1 MNSRERLKRALRFEE
16 PDKVPVDFGGT
27 GQTGIHV
34 QVVEQLRDYFGLEKK
49 PVKVSEPFQMLGEI
63 EEDLLDILGADL
75 IPLEGRYNM
84 FGIEQE
90 GWHEFKTFWG
100 QTVLMPSLMGEC
112 YDEAGDLLVFPQ
124 GDKSAGPTAKM
135 PRSSYFFDA
144 IPRNLAVDDA
154 TLRVEDN
161 LEEFGHVNEE
171 DLQYW
176 KLQADML
183 EGNKRALTASFG
195 GTALG
200 DVALVPAIQL
210 KAPKGVRD
218 VDEWYMSTMLRP
230 DFMKQLFD
238 RQTDI
243 AISNLEKI
251 HAVVGDRIDVAFLC
265 GTDFGTQVSTFCD
278 RETYCDIWMP
288 YYRKLSDWVHSNTA
302 WKLFKHS
309 CGAVESLIDCF
320 IDSGI
325 DILNPVQISASG
337 MDPVLLKKKYGDRM
351 VFWGGGVDTQQVL
364 SFGSPKE
371 VEKQVLHNLDVF
383 SRGGGYVFNTVHNTQ
398 ANTPIPNFI
407 AMLNAVKE
415 FNGDSKV

>member
-1 MNSRERLKRALRFEE
+1 MNFKE
-16 PDKVPVDFGGT
+16 PDRVPVDFGGT

-49 PVKVSEPFQMLGEI
+49 PVKVCEPFQMLGEI
-63 EEDLLDILGADL
+63 DEDLLDCLGGDL

-84 FGIEQE
+84 FGIEQTD
-90 GWHEFKTFWG
+90 WHQVRTFWG
-100 QTVLMPSLMGEC
+100 QNVLLAGGLKEIYDEKGNLVAYPGGDTSANPSALMPK
-112 YDEAGDLLVFPQ
+112 D
-124 GDKSAGPTAKM
+124 
-135 PRSSYFFDA
+135 SYFFDA
-144 IPRNLAVDDA
+144 IPRNLPVDDA
-154 TLRVEDN
+154 TLKVEDN
-161 LEEFGHVNEE
+161 LEEFDHITEE

-176 KLQADML
+176 EREATRF

-218 VDEWYMSTMLRP
+218 IDEWYMSTMMRP
-230 DFMKQLFD
+230 DFMKELFD

-251 HAVVGDRIDVAFLC
+251 YAVVGNRIDVAFLC

-278 RETYCDIWMP
+278 VDTYRDIWMP
-288 YYRKLSDWVHSNTA
+288 YYRKVADWVHSHTT
-302 WKLFKHS
+302 WKLFKHC
-309 CGAVESLIDCF
+309 CGAVETLIESF

-325 DILNPVQISASG
+325 DILNPVQISATG
-337 MDPVLLKKKYGDRM
+337 MDPKLLKEKYGNRI

-364 SFGSPKE
+364 SYGTPEE
-371 VEKQVLHNLDVF
+371 VEKQVLYNLEIF

-407 AMLNAVKE
+407 AMLNAVRK
-415 FNGDSKV
+415 FNGQPTV